1 MPLPARIRAN
11 RRKFE
16 DAERGDRRVNQI
28 VHFFFNV
35 RSQFVLPFTILLHP
49 FTFVEILEFIF
60 FLKRKRKSKQRSST
74 HRFQSS
80 SNLLIKN
87 AIEQIDPNAHHR
99 GKPQMRIKAEL
110 RPSAST
116 QGYGVRDSV
125 QEERRERAIVDLEE
139 SVSVTKPRSLGSFP
153 RRRGTVIRPT
163 RIA

>member
-28 VHFFFNV
+28 VHSFFNV

-74 HRFQSS
+74 HRFQF
-80 SNLLIKN
+80 LLRYKN
-87 AIEQIDPNAHHR
+87 AIEQIDPNARHR
-99 GKPQMRIKAEL
+99 GKPQMRIKAEF
-110 RPSAST
+110 RPSATT